1 MDQEQLLRKFAAGN
15 TTPEDHQQFNDWFH
29 SLSSAAQQQVL
40 LQYEAL
46 LQEQAHFDP
55 VSPALTE
62 HIRQLVQTYE
72 QRQHRRPAIIRLLRL
87 AAAAAAVLLIVMA
100 AWWLTSGE
108 QQETVPLVQTPL
120 MHDALP
126 ASNGAVLTLADGRRI
141 VLDSAANGVIA
152 QQGAVAVSKEAGM
165 IRYNSATSA
174 PAAATLTNLLSTPR
188 GRQFQLV
195 LPDGSKVWLNAASSI
210 QYPIVFGPDKRQVS
224 ITGEVYFEVA
234 TDPSKP
240 FEVAFPANAASQAVV
255 EVLGTSFNINCYS
268 DEPYSITSLLEGK
281 VRLKAIHASGEQAN
295 DVLTMT
301 PGQQVAM
308 MRAANVPD
316 IKPVLMEPAIDPIAW
331 MKGRFQFNETPFAD
345 IMRQVSRW
353 YDVEVQYDIPVPQKK
368 FTADLSRNT
377 RLTEF
382 LKVLELSGFQ
392 FAIEGKTLRVKA

>member
-1 MDQEQLLRKFAAGN
+1 MDQEQLLRKFAAGI
-15 TTPEDHQQFNDWFH
+15 TTPEDHQQFNEWFY
-29 SLSSAAQQQVL
+29 SLSSDAQQQVL

-55 VSPALTE
+55 VSPSLTE
-62 HIRQLVQTYE
+62 HIRQLVQAHE
-72 QRQHRRPAIIRLLRL
+72 QRQHRRTRIIRLRRFV
-87 AAAAAAVLLIVMA
+87 AAAAAVVLLVMA
-100 AWWLTSGE
+100 GWWLTTGV
-108 QQETVPLVQTPL
+108 QQDTVPMAQTPL

-126 ASNGAVLTLADGRRI
+126 ASNGAVLTLADGTRI

-165 IRYNSATSA
+165 ITYNGAATA
-174 PAAATLTNLLSTPR
+174 PAAEVLTNLLSTPR

-210 QYPIVFGPDKRQVS
+210 QYPVVFAADKRKVT

-234 TDPSKP
+234 TDPAKP
-240 FEVAFPANAASQAVV
+240 FEVVFPASATTQAVV
-255 EVLGTSFNINCYS
+255 EVLGTNFNINCYS
-268 DEPYSITSLLEGK
+268 DEPYSTTSLLEGK
-281 VRLKAIHASGEQAN
+281 VRLKAIHSSGEQAK

-301 PGQQVAM
+301 PGQQMALM
-308 MRAANVPD
+308 PAANGSD
-316 IKPVLMEPAIDPIAW
+316 IKPVQLEPYIDPIAW
-331 MKGRFQFNETPFAD
+331 MKGRFQFHETPFAD

-392 FAIEGKTLRVKA
+392 FTIEGKTLRVKA